1 MLLKGV
7 NGVNGDNITF
17 GKNICYNQYL
27 FKSYGCYINLD
38 DKVTIS

>member
-7 NGVNGDNITF
+7 NGVNGDNIAF

-27 FKSYGCYINLD
+27 FKSYGCYISLD

>member
-7 NGVNGDNITF
+7 NGVNGDDIAF
-17 GKNICYNQYL
+17 VKNICYNQYL
-27 FKSYGCYINLD
+27 FKSYGFYISLD